1 MIETK
6 IENWGLDKIKP
17 GKSNPRTDFN
27 EEALAELS
35 ESVATHGILQ
45 PIVTRPDWCIGK
57 SPAEIAQINGNAPA
71 TVFLEIVAGERR
83 YRAAVKAKLGTAP
96 VSIRLFS
103 DQDVLEIHLIENLQR
118 ENLDP
123 FEEAAGYRQLLDL
136 KDASGGPVHTVKS
149 IAARV
154 HKDRA
159 RVYHRMKLL
168 NVPSSLRTAV
178 RNGVSVRVAE
188 MVGEIPTKEMR
199 EAAAAEVL
207 KPTNP
212 SYGVGPLTV
221 LQTRDLIETRFNRQL
236 SAAQFDQKDPTLV
249 PVMQDDQTGER
260 IGGGACTDCPRRT
273 GNMEELKGKTKRPDV
288 CTNPQCFSLKTNAHF
303 ARLMETVVA
312 DGKKILTDDEAF
324 ETFEDNGSISFDSPL
339 VKLSEQ
345 PDRQEVRADFP
356 GKLPSWKKLIDGLE
370 AKPQLYVARDSLG
383 RIFELVNRDLAIEA
397 VNLAAK
403 QKNERSIFDKTIK
416 PGSASS
422 SSTGFGG
429 GGSGGGGGTSGGLD
443 PFKEQERKNREIAK
457 VNFQITLASVSAV
470 IAVIDDKGPVKGFWD
485 ELIKA
490 SITHAGHDGCWLI
503 CKRHGLDPKVGKR
516 VDGIAGEGVEG
527 AALEYGLTLPDEKM
541 KIGYVVELLLSQ
553 RVKFSN
559 SGSMGGVRSVKP
571 FTSIAKLYDVDL
583 AAVEK
588 KTREGA
594 KEKNGAKSDIPPS
607 ATHKFKKGSGSWY
620 RCTNCGAEAEK
631 SKSMKGAFVLKNEFR
646 GKRCEEIKRL
656 ASAAA
661 PNKQAAPK
669 AAIVNP
675 SQVQLEGAYS
685 APEISKG
692 TIRQP
697 VVVEDKEYTVSGI
710 DLGIK
715 GALPVFDLVELIPAE
730 KFKGKTRTA
739 DDPGQKKGPKGF
751 YHGVAINYHGNAY
764 VLGFMRQYQVPGK
777 KAVASAPKKRTGL
790 TPAGRKKLSSALKK
804 KKAGRKSKKKG
815 GAK

>member
-45 PIVTRPDWCIGK
+45 PLVTRPDWCIGK

-71 TVFLEIVAGERR
+71 TNFLEIVAGERR
-83 YRAAVKAKLGTAP
+83 FRAALKAKLETAP

-149 IAARV
+149 IAGRV

-168 NVPSSLRTAV
+168 NVPASMRSAV
-178 RNGVSVRVAE
+178 SNGRVSVRVAE
-188 MVGEIPTKEMR
+188 MGGEIPTKEMR
-199 EAAAAEVL
+199 EAFAAEVL
-207 KPTNP
+207 KPTDP
-212 SYGVGPLTV
+212 KYGVGPLTV
-221 LQTRDLIETRFNRQL
+221 LQARELIETRFNRQL

-249 PVMQDDQTGER
+249 AVIQDDQTGER

-273 GNMEELKGKTKRPDV
+273 GNMEDVIGKTKRPDV
-288 CTNPQCFSLKTNAHF
+288 CTNPQCFSLKTDAHF
-303 ARLMETVVA
+303 ARLMESAVA
-312 DGKKILTDDEAF
+312 EGKKILTTEEAAAVF
-324 ETFEDNGSISFDSPL
+324 EPDGSIWYDCDY
-339 VKLSEQ
+339 VKLSDQ
-345 PDRQEVRADFP
+345 PDPQQVRADHT
-356 GKLPSWKKLIDGLE
+356 GKLPTWKKLIDGLE
-370 AKPQLYVARDSLG
+370 AKPQLYIARDPRG
-383 RIFELVNRDLAIEA
+383 RIVELVKSALAIEA

-403 QKNERSIFDKTIK
+403 EKKETSIFDKTSARA
-416 PGSASS
+416 GSTSASS
-422 SSTGFGG
+422 SSAGSSI
-429 GGSGGGGGTSGGLD
+429 GGSTGGGGGGGLD

-457 VNFQITLASVSAV
+457 VNFQITLASLSAL
-470 IAVIDDKGPVKGFWD
+470 IAAVDTKGMVKGFWD

-503 CKRHGLDPKVGKR
+503 CKRHGLDPKIGKW
-516 VDGIAGEGVEG
+516 VEGIASEGVEG

-541 KIGYVVELLLSQ
+541 KIGYVVELLISQ
-553 RVKFSN
+553 RVKFSG
-559 SGSMGGVRSVKP
+559 SGSMGGIKSVKT
-571 FTSIAKLYDVDL
+571 FTSFAKLYGVDL

-588 KTREGA
+588 ETRASA
-594 KEKNGAKSDIPPS
+594 KEKKKPKSTETPAKSADS
-607 ATHKFKKGSGSWY
+607 AG
-620 RCTNCGAEAEK
+620 K
-631 SKSMKGAFVLKNEFR
+631 SKTAG
-646 GKRCEEIKRL
+646 
-656 ASAAA
+656 SA
-661 PNKQAAPK
+661 KSSTPK
-669 AAIVNP
+669 AAIVDP

-697 VVVEDKEYTVSGI
+697 VLVEGKEYTVTGI
-710 DLGIK
+710 NFGAK
-715 GALPVFDLVELIPAE
+715 GEKPVFDLAELVAAE
-730 KFKGKTRTA
+730 KFKGKTRDA
-739 DDPGQKKGPKGF
+739 DAPSPKKGPKGH
-751 YHGVAINYHGNAY
+751 YYGVAIKFHGKDY
-764 VLGFMRQYQVPGK
+764 VLGFTRQYRLSAKAPAK
-777 KAVASAPKKRTGL
+777 KSKAAPARTKRTVARTL
-790 TPAGRKKLSSALKK
+790 IRSLRN
-804 KKAGRKSKKKG
+804 RKSPIENRKLRRGVRNERRKESHTPLERAG
-815 GAK
+815 PESADRRNHPRDPRCFRATPGR